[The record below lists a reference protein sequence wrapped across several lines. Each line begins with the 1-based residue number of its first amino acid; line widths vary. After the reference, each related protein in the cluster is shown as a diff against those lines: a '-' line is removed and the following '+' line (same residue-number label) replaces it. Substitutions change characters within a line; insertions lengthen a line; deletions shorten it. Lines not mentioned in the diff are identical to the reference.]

1 MNVFLLG
8 HAPAKGA
15 LRAIAQALRDQQAG
29 VISCYFDGDL
39 AALSQRSDSFRSV
52 DAVIFGLSPMSRNK
66 DTPEYDIERELM
78 IRAAHS
84 GAAFFLVPDDTDSIN
99 LPHLENIDGY
109 VTGFVA
115 YHEDGGHDRDKL
127 NICTYAI
134 RVPNPIE
141 GAHKIAYMVSEIARS
156 PGHFLTI
163 W

>member
-1 MNVFLLG
+1 MNVFLFG

-39 AALSQRSDSFRSV
+39 AALSQRSDTFRSV
-52 DAVIFGLSPMSRNK
+52 DAVIFGLSHMSRNK

-99 LPHLENIDGY
+99 LPHLEEIRGG

-115 YHEDGGHDRDKL
+115 YHKDDGGDRDNL
-127 NICTYAI
+127 NLVTYAI
-134 RVPNPIE
+134 RVQNPIE
-141 GAHKIAYMVSEIARS
+141 GAGEIARMTSEIARS
-156 PGHFLTI
+156 PGHILPT